1 MKNII
6 STCLALSIM
15 TVVSLAQGLVSFNNS
30 AGALSKISTNS
41 AVGGGTVALYT
52 ASVGSYY
59 YALFSAATATTTV
72 NGGSSSVIP
81 TGSGVGSYVFS
92 DVNWTFQGMATNSA
106 TAGRVFGSTALA
118 VTGVAGGAAANFI
131 VLGWS
136 SNLGNTVSA
145 LQASLAA
152 LGGVSGTAY
161 LGQSAI
167 GLNIFT
173 GDGGTLST
181 PTILAQTGAVTGF
194 TLGVV
199 PVPEPSSIALAG
211 LGGLGL
217 LALRRRNK

>member
-1 MKNII
+1 MKKIL

-30 AGALSKISTNS
+30 SGAGSKISTNS

-59 YALFSAATATTTV
+59 YALFSAATNTTTV

-92 DVNWTFQGMATNSA
+92 DANWTFQGMATNSA
-106 TAGRVFGSTALA
+106 TAGRVSGPGSMVLS
-118 VTGVAGGAAANFI
+118 GVVGGTSANFI

-136 SNLGNTVSA
+136 SNLGTTVSA

-161 LGQSAI
+161 LGQSGI
-167 GLNIFT
+167 GLSIVT
-173 GDGGTLST
+173 GDGNTALT
-181 PTILAQTGAVTGF
+181 PTILASSGAVTGF

-199 PVPEPSSIALAG
+199 MEKTKKKGVMYAYPRKKG
-211 LGGLGL
+211 T
-217 LALRRRNK
+217 